1 VIKQKNAGLKN
12 IIFEHIR
19 DNIKDY
25 FIITIIFVIGIIL
38 GVILI
43 NNLKQ
48 DGQEEI
54 SLYINNFVN
63 DVKENKTIN
72 TLNLLK
78 QTIINNITLVII
90 IWFVSST
97 IIGIPI
103 VYGIIIFRGFCLSY
117 TISSIIATVGTMK
130 GVLFSLFGIL
140 LQNILF
146 IPGLFILAVSGIKLY
161 KSIMKDRR
169 KENIKVEILKFTLI
183 SLLIIIAMI
192 ISAVIETYISSNMLM
207 LYVQKI

>member
-169 KENIKVEILKFTLI
+169 KENIKVEILEFTLI

>member
-1 VIKQKNAGLKN
+1 MIKQKNAGLKN